1 MIEMNKCY
9 KTKSGYSIRIIT
21 TDLKNTYPVVGV
33 FTDSEGSE
41 SIWQWTK
48 TGKYYR
54 EDTDHSLDL
63 VEYNPAEDLKVDD
76 RILVKGNCSGGAWVP
91 RHFSH
96 IGDNGKVHAF
106 LDGRTSFTTKNT
118 TIWNQWKYP
127 E

>member
-1 MIEMNKCY
+1 MIDMNKCY
-9 KTKSGYSIRIIT
+9 KTKSGYNIRIIK
-21 TDLKNTYPVVGV
+21 TDLKNDYPVVGV
-33 FTDSEGSE
+33 FTSNEGCE
-41 SIWQWTK
+41 SILQWTK
-48 TGKYYR
+48 TGKYYD
-54 EDTDHSLDL
+54 ESIAHNFDL

-106 LDGRTSFTTKNT
+106 LDGRTSFTTKKT
-118 TIWNQWKYP
+118 TIWDQWKYP

>member
-1 MIEMNKCY
+1 MIDMNKCY
-9 KTKSGYSIRIIT
+9 KTRNGLKVNIICTNLKSDFPVVAIIT
-21 TDLKNTYPVVGV
+21 DNSNLEIVKQYT
-33 FTDSEGSE
+33 E
-41 SIWQWTK
+41 
-48 TGKYYR
+48 TGKYYD
-54 EDTDHSLDL
+54 ESIDHNFDL
-63 VEYNPAEDLKVDD
+63 IEYNPVEDLKVDD
-76 RILVKGNCSGGAWVP
+76 RILVKGDCSSGGWIP